1 MWMGIGRQTG
11 WKGREEERREEKRK
25 APRAYGGYLVG
36 MIYELWRD
44 GEVQGKCGRALS
56 LFPVLFSGGFFFFF
70 HSFFKNS
77 SRDLNTS
84 SPNRHDC

>member
-11 WKGREEERREEKRK
+11 WKGREEKRRGEKRR
-25 APRAYGGYLVG
+25 APGAYGGYLVG
-36 MIYELWRD
+36 MNYELWRD

-56 LFPVLFSGGFFFFF
+56 LFPVFFSVFFLSF
-70 HSFFKNS
+70 FFKNS